1 MEDLLYP
8 KIIIKKF
15 KAIKNLAEKNNYENI
30 IKPINDIL
38 IYFENLYA
46 NDVIDNRENE
56 VNIKESRVE
65 IIAYYLSRFDHYDLF
80 PSLNQNQAFDKIA
93 NTINVKKTTLR
104 ILRDRY
110 DSKITKIKMKESPY
124 LKIRKGINV
133 PLSKKEKAIFEYYKN
148 KKRTQILKDV
158 IQIFKSYKR
167 GIWTE
172 P

>member
-15 KAIKNLAEKNNYENI
+15 KAIKNLAEKNNYEKI
-30 IKPINDIL
+30 IEPINEIL
-38 IYFENLYA
+38 NFFENLYVSY
-46 NDVIDNRENE
+46 VINGIENE
-56 VNIKESRVE
+56 INFKENKIE

-80 PSLNQNQAFDKIA
+80 PSLNQNQAFEKIA
-93 NTINVKKTTLR
+93 NIINVKKTTLR

-110 DSKITKIKMKESPY
+110 DSKMIKIKIKESPY

-148 KKRTQILKDV
+148 KKRTEILKDV
-158 IQIFKSYKR
+158 IQIFKLDEK
-167 GIWTE
+167 E
-172 P
+172 V